1 MSLRLCEVL
10 VMTSGE
16 LPTAAHTASAEAIAL
31 ALNVK
36 PEVGLDKQESTE
48 RLAKW
53 GANAL
58 PVTPPRSPW
67 HVLLAQFKGVMN
79 LILMGAALLAAGVG
93 SVKDASVILAFTT
106 FVLFQLFNVFNA
118 RNETGSAFN
127 AQFWLAQFRER
138 GTRPS
143 RLMSHR

>member
-1 MSLRLCEVL
+1 M
-10 VMTSGE
+10 
-16 LPTAAHTASAEAIAL
+16 
-31 ALNVK
+31 
-36 PEVGLDKQESTE
+36 
-48 RLAKW
+48 
-53 GANAL
+53 
-58 PVTPPRSPW
+58 
-67 HVLLAQFKGVMN
+67 LLAQFKGVMN